1 VHVAR
6 LGLDRVVPRE
16 MVINLMPPWAG
27 ESLEFLAAVATQS
40 VAESVE
46 QHHRTVV
53 VGEARRAV
61 LEERLG
67 AKGADAWER
76 AHGEHGTDDVPP
88 PPPPS
93 CTERTRLV
101 HPSVLIGHVSS
112 LPPY

>member
-88 PPPPS
+88 PPPTS